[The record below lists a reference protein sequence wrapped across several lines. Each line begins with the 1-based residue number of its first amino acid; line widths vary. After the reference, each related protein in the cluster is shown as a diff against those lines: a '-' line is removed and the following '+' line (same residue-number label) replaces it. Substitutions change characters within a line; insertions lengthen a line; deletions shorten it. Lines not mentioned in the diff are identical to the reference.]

1 LTIGFNE
8 MTKHHI
14 LETLPDT
21 LRQEAESRIQVM
33 PFAPGQIV
41 FRAGD
46 HCQGLPLVLSG
57 SVKVQMTG
65 LSGHSIVLYRMGA
78 DDICT
83 LSIGCLMTGKGYRA
97 EAVVEEDTLA
107 AMVPRGLFDRL
118 MEQSAGFRQAVMES
132 YGRRLDD
139 LMLLVEEVAFRRMD
153 ERLEAW
159 LLASG
164 GGAGHRQGSGQ
175 PPAQGAGA
183 SGQGEIVPGLHRF
196 DRTDEDYRPQW
207 HLAGKAYRHIMA
219 IGSGDIGIGPVQALG
234 QLFNQL

>member
-1 LTIGFNE
+1 
-8 MTKHHI
+8 MTNHSI
-14 LETLPDT
+14 LETLPEP
-21 LRQEAESRIQVM
+21 LRQEAESRIQAMDFV
-33 PFAPGQIV
+33 PGQVI

-57 SVKVQMTG
+57 SIKVQMTG

-97 EAVVEEDTLA
+97 EAVVEEDTCA

-118 MEQSAGFRQAVMES
+118 MDQSAGFRLGVMES

-159 LLASG
+159 LMARSGNGRIHITHQELAVELGTAREVVSRLLKELE
-164 GGAGHRQGSGQ
+164 RQGKVKLSRGCISLTGKMETARVSG
-175 PPAQGAGA
+175 
-183 SGQGEIVPGLHRF
+183 V
-196 DRTDEDYRPQW
+196 
-207 HLAGKAYRHIMA
+207 
-219 IGSGDIGIGPVQALG
+219 
-234 QLFNQL
+234 